1 MATPTRKT
9 KDKAGEEA
17 WEDKL
22 KEDAL
27 KFKAVAKRKT
37 PPPKIRQ
44 MSPRV
49 YLAGQALSGLLARH
63 QGPIRME
70 EIRREAFQWADFML
84 SDDFRQNILSEI
96 MTTFPLGIF
105 LEASN
110 QDILIENI
118 HTHRSKITLRS
129 PGLLL
134 KSNYPLIMVQ
144 CDNTETRNLR

>member
-9 KDKAGEEA
+9 KNNVGEET

-84 SDDFRQNILSEI
+84 SDE
-96 MTTFPLGIF
+96 P
-105 LEASN
+105 
-110 QDILIENI
+110 
-118 HTHRSKITLRS
+118 
-129 PGLLL
+129 
-134 KSNYPLIMVQ
+134 
-144 CDNTETRNLR
+144 

>member
-70 EIRREAFQWADFML
+70 EVRREAFQWADFML
-84 SDDFRQNILSEI
+84 SDE
-96 MTTFPLGIF
+96 P
-105 LEASN
+105 
-110 QDILIENI
+110 
-118 HTHRSKITLRS
+118 
-129 PGLLL
+129 
-134 KSNYPLIMVQ
+134 
-144 CDNTETRNLR
+144 